1 MFGNPGM
8 LLSPYHIY
16 QKYVYE
22 EWLLSV
28 YSVIHSFFSGVVS
41 FFKNQFFQPIPDS
54 SLGVLPKTVLS
65 LSDEYIEKH
74 TRRFLETFSQ
84 DNRID
89 YNSGIDAIFYNKKE
103 LTELLSD
110 ENNYLEKK
118 WRTKLLFEN
127 TPRGNVVMFY
137 DAYKQGFQYYSDQS
151 SIPYP
156 ILNAVSMKYVIT
168 FRCRDFFVDE
178 NILPENRRSG
188 IIERH
193 EEQSKAEKQAKAE
206 KESPIESESAVGK
219 LVPSKSSAFAK
230 FKSYNTVSAKASG
243 SVNTTMKSSE
253 KRIENT
259 LKESAAAPKLTNS
272 LVSMGKM
279 SNMSFIQKGVS
290 KTPEFESVLLPKKK
304 MSYADYKKLIDFA
317 SND

>member
-1 MFGNPGM
+1 MFGNPVM
-8 LLSPYHIY
+8 LLSPYDIY

-22 EWLLSV
+22 EWILSV
-28 YSVIHSFFSGVVS
+28 YSVIHSFFSRVVA
-41 FFKNQFFQPIPDS
+41 FFKFFQHTPDS
-54 SLGVLPKTVLS
+54 SLGVLPKTVVS
-65 LSDEYIEKH
+65 LSDEYVEKH
-74 TRRFLETFSQ
+74 THRFLKTFSR
-84 DNRID
+84 DNGID
-89 YNSGIDAIFYNKKE
+89 YNSGVDAIFYNKKE

-127 TPRGNVVMFY
+127 TPRGNVIMFY

-156 ILNAVSMKYVIT
+156 VLNAVSMKYVIT

-188 IIERH
+188 MIERH

-206 KESPIESESAVGK
+206 KESPIESESAAGK

-243 SVNTTMKSSE
+243 NTTMKSSE

-304 MSYADYKKLIDFA
+304 MSYADYKKLIDFS